1 MMVADI
7 PKWAA
12 GLRLNPGA
20 QIEYLQNGG
29 IRITGNDVAG
39 GGGVCGILTAGGG
52 AYGRTAAHYTV
63 STQGGAATRGRG
75 VVILT
80 SIDDR
85 PPGIYWTRTSGQ
97 THRVEIK
104 R

>member
-52 AYGRTAAHYTV
+52 AYGR
-63 STQGGAATRGRG
+63 G
-75 VVILT
+75 VVTASLK
-80 SIDDR
+80 DDR
-85 PPGIYWTRTSGQ
+85 PPGIYWTRTSGK